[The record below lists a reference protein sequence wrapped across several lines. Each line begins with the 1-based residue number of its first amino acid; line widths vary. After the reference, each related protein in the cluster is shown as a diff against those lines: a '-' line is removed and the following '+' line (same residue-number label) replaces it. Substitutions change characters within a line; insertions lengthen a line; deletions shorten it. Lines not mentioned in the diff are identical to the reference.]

1 MTAHTQEKIPLLTL
15 GTVFQRLGRSW
26 RLLLALVLLFG
37 LAGGVYGALTPASY
51 QASSRIQVIQ
61 PSAIGEIR
69 LPTLDMDTEEALAGS
84 RSVLEQAAQQ
94 LPQEASQLRSMIEVA
109 GHSNSTILDVTA
121 TASDPQQAA
130 DIANRVAQAYLG
142 YRKQELTGQ
151 LESYRQASSSS
162 SNQKELSLSGGKI
175 ISQAQVPSK
184 PSNFSPL
191 QTAFIGAGLGLLL
204 GLPLAYAAD
213 RYARR
218 LASPQRLADIAA
230 SPVALLVEDDQEES
244 LSLLLRQLGLP
255 QGQLAEAGLR
265 GLTVYSPQPE
275 LARHLGRLLAHQL
288 SPTPQLLD
296 TALYSSASP
305 AELAQA
311 IESQQPLIV
320 TAGQGSSLSQALL
333 AADQTGAL
341 LLAFDATSSVA
352 QVRRILAS
360 LTLDRQVKLLCLF
373 YRPSSQKG

>member
-94 LPQEASQLRSMIEVA
+94 LPQDASQLRSMIEVA

-151 LESYRQASSSS
+151 LESYRQTSSSS

-175 ISQAQVPSK
+175 ISQAQAPSK

-218 LASPQRLADIAA
+218 LASPQRLADITA
-230 SPVALLVEDDQEES
+230 SPVALLAEDDQEES

-255 QGQLAEAGLR
+255 RGQLAEAGLR

-341 LLAFDATSSVA
+341 LLTFDATSSVA
-352 QVRRILAS
+352 QVRHILADLS
-360 LTLDRQVKLLCLF
+360 LDKQVKLLCLF
-373 YRPSSQKG
+373 YVPSSQKG